1 MLQSGWR
8 TALAYLAELRL
19 PRWRSAHLDINQA
32 LEVRLA
38 RRGAVCDRAVT
49 GAAGIAQ
56 TELVDDERLKIS
68 TLPAVHAL
76 EAW

>member
-1 MLQSGWR
+1 M
-8 TALAYLAELRL
+8 ALAYLAGLRL
-19 PRWRSAHLDINQA
+19 PRRRPTRLDINQA

-38 RRGAVCDRAVT
+38 RRGAVCDRAVK
-49 GAAGIAQ
+49 GAAGIPQ

-68 TLPAVHAL
+68 TLPAVHAS